1 MKRIFLFVVIL
12 LTGILL
18 CLPRPSFAHGLHFH
32 SLEDMAAHI
41 EGHLLELEIL
51 VASKRDHQE
60 EIFEKSREIHHHAIE
75 YNRFVRNLRKNG
87 PKHAAVKALVME
99 TEQLIKKS
107 EQNDVFR
114 IIFVMNDMLEI
125 IGLNPT

>member
-60 EIFEKSREIHHHAIE
+60 EIFEKSLEIHRHALD
-75 YNRFVRNLRKNG
+75 YHRYVRHLQNSSPR
-87 PKHAAVKALVME
+87 HAGFNALVMGA
-99 TEQLIKKS
+99 EQLIKKS
-107 EQNDVFR
+107 EQNDVFQM
-114 IIFVMNDMLEI
+114 IFVMNDMLEI
-125 IGLNPT
+125 IPLNPA

>member
-51 VASKRDHQE
+51 ITSENDNQE
-60 EIFEKSREIHHHAIE
+60 KIFEKSRGIHHHAIE
-75 YNRFVRNLRKNG
+75 YNKYVRHLQNSSPRHPAFKI
-87 PKHAAVKALVME
+87 LVMG
-99 TEQLIKKS
+99 TKQLIKKS
-107 EQNDVFR
+107 EQNDVFQM
-114 IIFVMNDMLEI
+114 IFVMNDMLEI
-125 IGLNPT
+125 IRLNPA